1 MRECIVCPIGVGA
14 MSTFNIPNM
23 RSYVKGGKRNMT
35 MEQEDLKLQL
45 GDQLELTINDT
56 PFLFQADH
64 TVRPVLKPGEQIQL
78 LIGGER
84 VYNLEVGRT
93 NHVPR
98 LTFSHL
104 LLEEG

>member
-1 MRECIVCPIGVGA
+1 MG
-14 MSTFNIPNM
+14 
-23 RSYVKGGKRNMT
+23 
-35 MEQEDLKLQL
+35 MEQEDLRLQP

-64 TVRPVLKPGEQIQL
+64 TVRPVLEPGEQIQII
-78 LIGGER
+78 IGGNR
-84 VYNLEVGRT
+84 VYNLEVSRT

-98 LTFSHL
+98 LSFSHL